1 MSLKNWDNNNWLSS
15 KKYINNFNDFLS
27 KQFKINKKSQILDIG
42 CGRGKIVGNLYSKFH
57 LHDKPIGVD
66 IESHED
72 KDKRLNFKK
81 TDALNFLK
89 KNKKKFDLIIIKQSI
104 HFFSF
109 HQIKTLLQFSKKNLK
124 INGKILIFTLE
135 TKKNEIPVFLLM
147 KKKLEKSLKR
157 DKKILTFIKKMYPS
171 LILKKYT
178 YKVKVKREKYIRMVK
193 NRYISIL
200 LDLQTNEISRGANEI
215 RSNFKSQIRFNDKLI
230 CAVLKK

>member
-1 MSLKNWDNNNWLSS
+1 M
-15 KKYINNFNDFLS
+15 
-27 KQFKINKKSQILDIG
+27 
-42 CGRGKIVGNLYSKFH
+42 
-57 LHDKPIGVD
+57 
-66 IESHED
+66 
-72 KDKRLNFKK
+72 KK

-89 KNKKKFDLIIIKQSI
+89 KNKKKFDLIIIKQTI

-157 DKKILTFIKKMYPS
+157 DKKILTFIKKIYPS

-200 LDLQTNEISRGANEI
+200 LDLQTNEISSGVNEI

-230 CAVLKK
+230 CAILKK